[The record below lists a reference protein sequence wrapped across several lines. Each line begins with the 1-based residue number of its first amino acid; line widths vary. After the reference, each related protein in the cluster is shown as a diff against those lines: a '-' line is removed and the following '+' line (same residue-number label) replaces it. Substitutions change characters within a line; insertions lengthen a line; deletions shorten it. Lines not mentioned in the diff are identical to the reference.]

1 MLGVL
6 TSLFGEKGYKEAKV
20 AIRISWRKKKLFPW
34 IWDLLQKRSPT
45 KGEKYLELE
54 QGKPRMLQ
62 CRGRKE
68 SDTTERLDWTEN
80 TGVSDEMRGG

>member
-1 MLGVL
+1 M
-6 TSLFGEKGYKEAKV
+6 
-20 AIRISWRKKKLFPW
+20 
-34 IWDLLQKRSPT
+34 QKRSPT